1 LSLPWRPDS
10 LSGKSS
16 TLCSLIRHF
25 SLTMLQALLLLLSE
39 NERTSELSK
48 EYRHLFLTP
57 AECLLKGIVFL
68 GTPFQGSLKAN
79 QIRPFAKALAL
90 VNPFPMNTDILSI
103 LKNIPD
109 GTSPL
114 NPISTAASIV
124 MNKHHIQ
131 FLVGCETRTMTVGR
145 NPVR

>member
-1 LSLPWRPDS
+1 VLRES
-10 LSGKSS
+10 
-16 TLCSLIRHF
+16 
-25 SLTMLQALLLLLSE
+25 SLTFLQALLLLLSE
-39 NERTSELSK
+39 DERTSELAD

-57 AECLLKGIVFL
+57 AGCLLKGIVFL
-68 GTPFQGSLKAN
+68 GTPFQGSLRAN

-114 NPISTAASIV
+114 DPISTAASIV
-124 MNKHHIQ
+124 MNKKNIQ
-131 FLVGCETRTMTVGR
+131 FLVGCETLPMTVGR
-145 NPVR
+145 NPVC